1 MKDAHNAN
9 NANKLDKD
17 LKILV
22 MTSIKLLEVQEILE
36 DSRYTNLK
44 DLIGNI
50 NNDILNVIE
59 DINKIN
65 TNNDIQYSS
74 TNNSIDKVL
83 ISQDI
88 EEEITRLLNKL

>member
-9 NANKLDKD
+9 NTNKLDKD

>member
-1 MKDAHNAN
+1 MTQN
-9 NANKLDKD
+9 NKLDKD

-22 MTSIKLLEVQEILE
+22 MASIKLLEVQEILE
-36 DSRYTNLK
+36 DSRYINLK

-65 TNNDIQYSS
+65 TNNDIQYNN

-88 EEEITRLLNKL
+88 EEEITKLLNKL